1 MASPASV
8 SLPADIPLIVIALR
22 HRFAD

>member
-22 HRFAD
+22 HQFAD

>member
-1 MASPASV
+1 MTSPASV

-22 HRFAD
+22 HQFAD